1 MEKTKHT
8 AALTT
13 ATANQ
18 SQLTITEEID
28 FQEGAPH
35 SAPQHIHMIFAFVC
49 ISLQSYIYR
58 DVILYRDGPLAK
70 ANIARLSV
78 TFCIHKML
86 LMLFSSFIL

>member
-1 MEKTKHT
+1 MAITAQHIYTVQTVVNEEKSHQQRAQSIYHLQIKHTVEKTKHT

-35 SAPQHIHMIFAFVC
+35 SAPQHIHMNFAYV
-49 ISLQSYIYR
+49 Y
-58 DVILYRDGPLAK
+58 VWPP
-70 ANIARLSV
+70 
-78 TFCIHKML
+78 
-86 LMLFSSFIL
+86 